1 MTEREKEIL
10 VELLRKE
17 LRKEDSEIIR
27 LLREELAKEGKRGG
41 DVLDKFMG
49 ESVRGLPKIV
59 RAGDYLK
66 AIFSGKTELDLRL
79 MWMRMPIGEQL
90 KISGG
95 VCAIFGLI
103 MFILFTIFTDI
114 MGMNIKISF
123 LSIFPTFGF
132 ILAFIL
138 FIIGAIIS
146 PEEKKEEK
154 DDLFKATEEIRG
166 LKQKV
171 ENLNLN
177 FKRRA

>member
-79 MWMRMPIGEQL
+79 MWMKMPIGEQL
-90 KISGG
+90 KIGG
-95 VCAIFGLI
+95 GASAIFGLI
-103 MFILFTIFTDI
+103 MFILFTILSNI
-114 MGMNIKISF
+114 MGINITFKNFIKILF
-123 LSIFPTFGF
+123 VVPACF

-154 DDLFKATEEIRG
+154 DDL
-166 LKQKV
+166 
-171 ENLNLN
+171 
-177 FKRRA
+177 